1 MHSPD
6 RRPVSWAVISADMNP
21 DYIVYL
27 PITAACWKKLG
38 YECLVIL
45 VGTPQQW
52 NRSPSH
58 RVVLESL
65 IPWAGKI
72 VWMPEFEGHKT
83 HVVSQVSRI
92 FAAGSSLPADD
103 YLLTSDADM
112 WPLDRAYFHKQ
123 DASRPFHVWYSN
135 AYEVEDGVQKYPIC
149 YLGGK
154 VKIWREIMRLGEDD
168 AIGRLQNELDHGL
181 GRGASGMTAW
191 CYDERLFGIRFRE
204 WGGAAKSH
212 MMIRSMREQGRI
224 DRIKW
229 KFSGSIAGKVDAHLL
244 RLGEGFENWRKL
256 RALAAVVLPEH
267 IGWID
272 EFWRRFVAT
281 IPGARYAERRS
292 WFERLRWPRRVA

>member
-1 MHSPD
+1 MHKLD

-52 NRSPSH
+52 NRSPAH
-58 RVVLESL
+58 RVVLEAL
-65 IPWAGKI
+65 MPWAGKI
-72 VWMPEFEGHKT
+72 VWMPELEGHKT

-92 FAAGSSLPADD
+92 FAAGCSLAADD

-123 DASRPFHVWYSN
+123 DPSRPFHVWYRN

-149 YLGGK
+149 YLGGN
-154 VKIWREIMRLGEDD
+154 VKIWREIMRLGDD
-168 AIGRLQNELDHGL
+168 NGVDRLREELDSGL

-191 CYDERLFGIRFRE
+191 CFDERLFGIRFRE
-204 WGGAAKSH
+204 WGGAAKSQ
-212 MMIRSMREQGRI
+212 MMIRSMRHEGRI

-229 KFSGSIAGKVDAHLL
+229 KFRRSIAGKVDAHVL
-244 RLGEGFENWRKL
+244 RLGEGFVNWPKL
-256 RALAAVVLPEH
+256 RALAAVALPDETE
-267 IGWID
+267 WID
-272 EFWRRFVAT
+272 DFWERFLAT
-281 IPGARYAERRS
+281 FPGSEPAVRRS
-292 WFERLRWPRRVA
+292 WYDRFRWPRRAA